1 MHRLLIKIIAGRD
14 NVGLK
19 NLADPEIPDLQCAAC
34 MGCRLLSAGANYAEQ
49 NLDTDNSGPDTAN
62 VPGADTCLGGAD
74 LAPQNLGC
82 ILAAA
87 AHIPR
92 IKSSNSGILSG
103 MRNQY
108 PPPCHLK
115 HSLKT
120 LRNLYLGENCT
131 LGCFK

>member
-1 MHRLLIKIIAGRD
+1 MHRLLIKILAGRA

-62 VPGADTCLGGAD
+62 VPGGADTCLGGAD

-82 ILAAA
+82 ILPAA
-87 AHIPR
+87 AHI
-92 IKSSNSGILSG
+92 SSDQVFKQQDPVSRDEEPI
-103 MRNQY
+103 
-108 PPPCHLK
+108 PPL
-115 HSLKT
+115 LVI
-120 LRNLYLGENCT
+120 
-131 LGCFK
+131 